1 MKRVAKKVDLMYG
14 RSQVVLSKAS
24 VDEMNVKLQTPV
36 RVLAGD
42 CVVVAYIIADQTGL
56 LVTDGEIGLS
66 GEDMDKLGIKTGV
79 EISVLGRRPPNSY
92 QLIKKKF
99 NNEPWTDKD
108 MIEIV
113 RDINK
118 GHLTDMEIE
127 VFTLAQQFQGLSMDE
142 LESFARSIAETGEML
157 DFEEAVYDKHS
168 IGGIPGNKVSLL
180 IVPIVAAA
188 GLLIP
193 KTSSRA
199 ITSPS
204 GTADTF
210 EVLAPVE
217 FSSSEMLEIAP
228 KVRGMIA
235 WGGMMNIAQADG
247 IIIDR
252 VKKPLGIDPRSSFVA
267 SILATK
273 LAMGVDHLI
282 MDIPT
287 GAETKMATREMAS
300 DLGREFIEAG
310 RRLNINVSAAL
321 TYGGQPLGRAIG
333 PALEAKE
340 ALESLTGKGS
350 SSLREKSIELSGIL
364 LEMGKQAPV
373 GQGLNLAVKLLKSG
387 KALEKMKEIIAAQ
400 GGNPEIKPS
409 DIPLGEHRHV
419 IQAKNDGYV
428 VTYSNKNINRIA
440 SAAGCPQHKGSGII
454 LHNKLGDFVKIGDPV
469 IEIYAEKTT
478 KLTAAI
484 SLANQLPFY
493 SVEGM
498 ILERISSS
506 TLKYD

>member
-1 MKRVAKKVDLMYG
+1 MKRVAKKISLMYG
-14 RSQVVLSKAS
+14 RSQIVLSKAS
-24 VDEMNVKLQTPV
+24 VKEMNIMLQTPV

-42 CVVVAYIIADQTGL
+42 CSLVSYIISDESGQIVNDL
-56 LVTDGEIGLS
+56 EVGLS
-66 GEDMDKLGIKTGV
+66 DEDMDKLGVKTGV
-79 EISVLGRRPPNSY
+79 EISILGRRPPNSY

-99 NNEPWTDKD
+99 NNEVWTDKD

-113 RDINK
+113 QDINK
-118 GHLTDMEIE
+118 GQLTDMEVE
-127 VFTLAQQFQGLSMDE
+127 VFTLAQQFLGLSMDE
-142 LESFARSIAETGEML
+142 LEVFARSIAETGEMI
-157 DFEEAVYDKHS
+157 DFEESVFDKHS

-180 IVPIVAAA
+180 IVPIIAAA

-217 FSSSEMLEIAP
+217 FSSSELLEIAP
-228 KVRGMIA
+228 KVRGMIV
-235 WGGMMNIAQADG
+235 WGGKMNMAQVDS
-247 IIIDR
+247 ILIDR
-252 VKKPLGIDPRSSFVA
+252 VKKPLGIDPQSSFVA

-273 LAMGVDHLI
+273 LSMGVDHLI
-282 MDIPT
+282 MDVPT
-287 GAETKMATREMAS
+287 GPETKMTTREKAS

-340 ALESLTGKGS
+340 ALESLMSKGS
-350 SSLREKSIELSGIL
+350 SSLREKAIELSGIL

-373 GQGLNLAVKLLKSG
+373 GRGHKIAVDLLKSG
-387 KALEKMKEIIAAQ
+387 KALAKMREIIAIQ
-400 GGNPEIKPS
+400 GGNPEIKPEE
-409 DIPLGEHRHV
+409 IPLGEHRH
-419 IQAKNDGYV
+419 IIKAKNDGYI
-428 VTYSNKNINRIA
+428 VTYSNQAINRIA
-440 SAAGCPQHKGSGII
+440 STAGCPQHKGSGII

-469 IEIYAEKTT
+469 IEIFAEKST

-498 ILERISSS
+498 ILERISSPS
-506 TLKYD
+506 

>member
-1 MKRVAKKVDLMYG
+1 MKRVAKKIDLMYG
-14 RSQVVLSKAS
+14 RSQIVLSKAS
-24 VDEMNVKLQTPV
+24 VKEINVKLQTPV

-42 CVVVAYIIADQTGL
+42 CALVTYIINDQSGQI
-56 LVTDGEIGLS
+56 VTDGEVGIS
-66 GEDMDKLGIKTGV
+66 EEDMKKLGIKSGV
-79 EISVLGRRPPNSY
+79 EISILGRRPPNSY

-99 NNEPWTDKD
+99 NNKPWTDKD

-113 RDINK
+113 QDINR
-118 GHLTDMEIE
+118 GQLTDMEVE
-127 VFTLAQQFQGLSMDE
+127 VFTLAQQFLGLSMDE
-142 LESFARSIAETGEML
+142 LEVFARSIAETGEMI
-157 DFEEAVYDKHS
+157 DFDEAVYDKHS
-168 IGGIPGNKVSLL
+168 IGGVPGNKVSLL

-217 FSSSEMLEIAP
+217 FSSSELLEIAP
-228 KVRGMIA
+228 KVRGMLV
-235 WGGMMNIAQADG
+235 WGGKMNMAQVDS

-252 VKKPLGIDPRSSFVA
+252 VKKPLGIDPKSSFIA

-287 GAETKMATREMAS
+287 GAETKMATRNLAS

-310 RRLNINVSAAL
+310 RRLNINVNAAL

-373 GQGLNLAVKLLKSG
+373 GQGLKLAVQLLKSG
-387 KALEKMKEIIAAQ
+387 KALTKMREIIAIQ
-400 GGNPEIKPS
+400 GGNPDIKPG
-409 DIPLGEHRHV
+409 DIPLGEHRH
-419 IQAKNDGYV
+419 IIKAKNDGYI
-428 VTYSNKNINRIA
+428 VTYSNRDINRIA
-440 SAAGCPQHKGSGII
+440 STAGCPQHKGAGII
-454 LHNKLGDFVKIGDPV
+454 LHNKLGDFVKAGDPV
-469 IEIYAEKTT
+469 IEIYAEKST

-484 SLANQLPFY
+484 SLANQLSFY
-493 SVEGM
+493 TVEGM
-498 ILERISSS
+498 ILERISSAP
-506 TLKYD
+506 